1 MGYYFSISFY
11 IMSKR
16 RFYFH
21 VVLLI
26 SALLVGGVSLWYSG
40 WWMEGRYNVPNFT
53 AIAMAIMV
61 FAQVIALKTGL
72 KKGSK

>member
-1 MGYYFSISFY
+1 
-11 IMSKR
+11 MSKR

-61 FAQVIALKTGL
+61 VAQVIAFRAGL

>member
-1 MGYYFSISFY
+1 
-11 IMSKR
+11 MSKR

-40 WWMEGRYNVPNFT
+40 WWMEGRNKVPNFT
-53 AIAMAIMV
+53 AIAMVLMV
-61 FAQVIALKTGL
+61 VAQVIALRTGL

>member
-1 MGYYFSISFY
+1 
-11 IMSKR
+11 MSKR

-26 SALLVGGVSLWYSG
+26 SALLVGGVSLWHSG
-40 WWMEGRYNVPNFT
+40 WWMEGRNNVPNVT
-53 AIAMAIMV
+53 AIAMALMMI
-61 FAQVIALKTGL
+61 AQVIALRTGL